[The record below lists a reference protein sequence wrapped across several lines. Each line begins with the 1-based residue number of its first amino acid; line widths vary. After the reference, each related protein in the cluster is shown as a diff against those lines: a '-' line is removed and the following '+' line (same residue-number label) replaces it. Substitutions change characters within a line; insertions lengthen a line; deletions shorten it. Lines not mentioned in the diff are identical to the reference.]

1 MKKALVV
8 LCFLTVFSAFLF
20 SSVLNF
26 IPRDASVVFVS
37 RDNATNYENLKKVGI
52 FGFLLRDL
60 GIEGLIS
67 MQVETLKYVDQ
78 TFVPEHFW
86 ALIEGDIAFF
96 AKGAFDLSALENL
109 AMMGESALLMDET
122 EMLDTVQ
129 SLGEDMEAC
138 LIIRPTV
145 DPQKALHALNKL
157 LGMNISFGVPI
168 EDLGI
173 TLLKEGNYIL
183 VPTNQDAYI
192 SAMNAQLDSIRNDP
206 IFAKLWAEPN
216 WMIGYFPLGLSMD
229 RLSGMITE
237 MLPSELLEKSATME
251 YSWFTGRMD
260 EVNSLVLT
268 GFNKYDYHDP
278 LLKEIM
284 VSGGVNIRDW
294 SRTIRTPGVLVA
306 GMKFAQLDRL
316 ISFYGDSAKQ
326 AMYEMKDLLFMDEE
340 EFGMLSHM
348 IHEFIQT
355 INGEFLMSGDLVM
368 EGFDFGF
375 DFHLL
380 AGLKNQQGMKSL
392 LEELGVPL
400 TTAYGVDSYLI
411 DNDEIP
417 IFLIISEH
425 GAALTSLSP
434 ASYMQD
440 LSKSTP
446 LYERIQFRQKV
457 DRYGYN
463 TGYSFAFVDIGE
475 LLTSLLGL
483 PFPSSLFS
491 QIGVDAEGNAHFMTV
506 IR

>member
-8 LCFLTVFSAFLF
+8 FCFLMVIATFLF
-20 SSVLNF
+20 SSVLDF
-26 IPRDASVVFVS
+26 IPRDASAVFVS
-37 RDNATNYENLKKVGI
+37 RDNATNYENVKKVGV

-78 TFVPEHFW
+78 TFVPDHFW

-96 AKGAFDLSALENL
+96 AKGTFDVSALESL
-109 AMMGESALLMDET
+109 AMMGDSALFMDET

-129 SLGEDMEAC
+129 SLGQDMEAC
-138 LIIRPTV
+138 LIIRPTIE
-145 DPQKALHALNKL
+145 PQKALNAVNKL

-173 TLLKEGNYIL
+173 TLLQEGNYIL
-183 VPTNQDAYI
+183 IPTNQDAYI
-192 SAMNAQLDSIRNDP
+192 SAMNAQRDSIRNDP

-216 WMIGYFPLGLSMD
+216 WMIGYFPQGLSMD
-229 RLSGMITE
+229 QLSGMITDI
-237 MLPSELLEKSATME
+237 LPSDLIEQSATME
-251 YSWFTGRMD
+251 YSWFTGRID
-260 EVNSLVLT
+260 EVNSLVFT

-278 LLKEIM
+278 LLKEII

-294 SRTIRTPGVLVA
+294 SRTIHTPGVLVA
-306 GMKFAQLDRL
+306 GIKLSQLDRL
-316 ISFYGDSAKQ
+316 ISYYGDSAKQ
-326 AMYEMKDLLFMDEE
+326 AMEEMKDFLFMEDE
-340 EFGMLSHM
+340 EFGMLTNM
-348 IHEFIQT
+348 IHEIIQT

-368 EGFDFGF
+368 QGFDFGF

-392 LEELGVPL
+392 LKELSVPL
-400 TTAYGVDSYLI
+400 TSAYGVDFFLI
-411 DNDEIP
+411 DDEEIP
-417 IFLIISEH
+417 IYLIISEY
-425 GAALTSLSP
+425 GVALTSLSP
-434 ASYMQD
+434 ASYMQN

-463 TGYSFAFVDIGE
+463 AGYSFAFVDIGE
-475 LLTSLLGL
+475 LLTNLLGL
-483 PFPSSLFS
+483 PFPSSMYS